1 MRNKSAQ
8 CKIDDLNY
16 DVTIIYI
23 SRARLSKQCHT
34 TKSHSHRH
42 MFDLACC
49 EYWHAKTKNFLF
61 KKWRLNNS
69 RKSTPFKS
77 SRYSTF
83 SERFQEIPRKSQ
95 LSVKTIRL
103 SENSFV
109 HDFSDFSDP
118 ERKLSYA
125 REIAHSDSDEEI
137 YGRYVVVSICAIL

>member
-1 MRNKSAQ
+1 MNH
-8 CKIDDLNY
+8 LNY

-34 TKSHSHRH
+34 TKSHSRRH
-42 MFDLACC
+42 MFDLSCC
-49 EYWHAKTKNFLF
+49 EYWHAKTKNVLL
-61 KKWRLNNS
+61 KKWRLDSS
-69 RKSTPFKS
+69 RKSIPFKS

-83 SERFQEIPRKSQ
+83 SERFQEIPPKSQ

-125 REIAHSDSDEEI
+125 REMAHSDSDEEI